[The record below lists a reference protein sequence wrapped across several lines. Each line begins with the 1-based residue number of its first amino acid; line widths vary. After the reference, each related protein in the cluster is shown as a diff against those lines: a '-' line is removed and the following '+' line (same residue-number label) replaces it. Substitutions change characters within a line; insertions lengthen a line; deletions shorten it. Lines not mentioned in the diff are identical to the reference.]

1 MNLLLEVT
9 FDSISRRKDK
19 SFKFGFVS
27 TTEITNG
34 RTIADYYSLLDQ
46 TGTLLFSLNGINPE
60 QKEAVKTYSKEEKQ
74 PIKKELSKS
83 QLLRLALKS
92 DFESQKMNPTKEE
105 FEEHYQ
111 NEMARFIREVRD
123 RKFQ

>member
-1 MNLLLEVT
+1 MNLLLEVS

-27 TTEITNG
+27 SMEITEG
-34 RTIADYYSLLDQ
+34 QAIADYYSLLDQ
-46 TGTLLFSLNGINPE
+46 TGTLLFSLNGVNQE
-60 QKEAVKTYSKEEKQ
+60 QKEAVKTFSKEEKQ

-92 DFESQKMNPTKEE
+92 DFESQNKNATKEE
-105 FEEHYQ
+105 SEEYY
-111 NEMARFIREVRD
+111 NKEMARFIREVRD
-123 RKFQ
+123 RNFQ